1 MRDDDKTT
9 TTIIPAAPGRY
20 LGEFVGS
27 PLKNLKRPRPLIS
40 EPLSRW
46 RSNSVEG
53 RMPWPQLSHGQ
64 LSLGL
69 SRLVIYFSISFSISI
84 YFIYSRCPGSEC
96 LTNGPIHSSCRGLA
110 RARQR
115 FPICVASAVSLSMPL

>member
-9 TTIIPAAPGRY
+9 TTIIIPAAPGRY

-27 PLKNLKRPRPLIS
+27 PLKNLKRPRPLIFD
-40 EPLSRW
+40 PLSRW

-69 SRLVIYFSISFSISI
+69 SRRYVRFSS
-84 YFIYSRCPGSEC
+84 P
-96 LTNGPIHSSCRGLA
+96 P
-110 RARQR
+110 RARGGATR
-115 FPICVASAVSLSMPL
+115 GGPTGIPLIKSLTISKR